1 MSKNAARNVDQEL
14 NRHYVHQI
22 KKMPILTIDEEYK
35 LAKKWRDEGDQE
47 AVKRLVNSHLRL
59 VTKIASGY
67 RGYGLPLSELV
78 AEGNIGMMQALKH
91 YDPERGF
98 RLSTYAMW
106 WIKAAI
112 QEYILHSWSLVKIGT
127 TAAQK
132 KLFFNLRKVKQELQ
146 GLEEDL
152 HPDII
157 KKIAEK
163 LDVSEEEVRQM
174 NTRIAGPDH
183 SLNAPIRTDSE
194 GESEWLE
201 WIADERDNQEIH
213 LVHHD
218 ELMKRRQLLENA
230 MACLNHREHQIFVER
245 RLSEPPHTLENISER
260 LQISRERVR
269 QIEVKA
275 FEKIQKAIKRLSTAS
290 QHNI

>member
-35 LAKKWRDEGDQE
+35 LAKKWRDEGDQD

-230 MACLNHREHQIFVER
+230 MACLNQREHQIFVER
-245 RLSEPPHTLENISER
+245 RLKEPPHTLEDISER
-260 LQISRERVR
+260 LKISRERVR